1 MNLIFQVEA
10 LKEQYLNLRKHK
22 LKDNSNVFEEK
33 QTAANNKSSSMGP
46 TPFSTLAGTN
56 LSSMSYG
63 SHQGQLFCSIFSGAV

>member
-1 MNLIFQVEA
+1 M
-10 LKEQYLNLRKHK
+10 KEQYLNLRKHK

-56 LSSMSYG
+56 LSMGYVP
-63 SHQGQLFCSIFSGAV
+63 HQGQLFVDSEAV